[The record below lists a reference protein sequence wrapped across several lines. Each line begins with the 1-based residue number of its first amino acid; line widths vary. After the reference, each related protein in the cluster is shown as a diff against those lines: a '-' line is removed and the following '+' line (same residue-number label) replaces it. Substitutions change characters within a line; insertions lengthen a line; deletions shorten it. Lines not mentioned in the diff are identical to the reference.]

1 MEEYLISM
9 LPFWKQLTPRQQE
22 EAARS
27 VLVRCYRKG
36 EFIYNPLKKSGG
48 LRLVISGRIRILV
61 TTAQGR
67 GITLEWLGKGEVCAL
82 SILCLMNLMEP
93 DLCAEVEEES
103 QVLVIPELIYRKLHE
118 ENQAVRD
125 FNYQIVIG
133 SMSRMMGMI
142 SRAALATA
150 EERLADLL
158 LRSSERSGADVLLLT
173 HEEIAR
179 DIGTAREVVSRI
191 LNQMKREQIIRQGRG
206 RLEIVDREALE
217 SVRDGQ
223 KR

>member
-1 MEEYLISM
+1 MEEYLKSM

-22 EAARS
+22 DAVRS

-82 SILCLMNLMEP
+82 SILCLMDLMEP
-93 DLCAEVEEES
+93 DLCAEAEEES
-103 QVLVIPELIYRKLHE
+103 QVLVIPEAVYRKLHE
-118 ENQAVRD
+118 DSQAVRD
-125 FNYQIVIG
+125 FNHQIVIG
-133 SMSRMMGMI
+133 SLSRMMGII
-142 SRAALATA
+142 SHAALATA

-158 LRSSERSGADVLLLT
+158 LRTSDKSGADVLLLT
-173 HEEIAR
+173 HEGIAR

-191 LNQMKREQIIRQGRG
+191 LNQMKQEQIIRQGRG
-206 RLEIVDREALE
+206 RLEILDREALE
-217 SVRDGQ
+217 SVRNGQ
-223 KR
+223 KP